1 LRYHHIALH
10 TPYRFGCAFGC
21 ERVYARANDLGRN
34 HLKKKIHKINKK
46 YALHAVLKFKDAPK
60 LPEMETQPIACIFCD
75 MRFENK
81 KFLKVHMIF
90 KHC

>member
-1 LRYHHIALH
+1 
-10 TPYRFGCAFGC
+10 
-21 ERVYARANDLGRN
+21 
-34 HLKKKIHKINKK
+34 
-46 YALHAVLKFKDAPK
+46 

-81 KFLKVHMIF
+81 KFLKVHMLF